1 MKVRSMVLL
10 LSGMLLVS
18 LVPASLA
25 LEASQ
30 VGMEPPRL
38 ASINLRLWI

>member
-1 MKVRSMVLL
+1 MKVRSTTLL

-25 LEASQ
+25 ER
-30 VGMEPPRL
+30 VNNFET
-38 ASINLRLWI
+38 LW